1 MGYVWVDVTVKNSAT
16 SKSALSKAL
25 VDTEATYTVIP
36 RKVFE
41 ELQPPLRGKRKVKT
55 AERVIELDVCE
66 GVVEIMGKS
75 TPTSMLVSDDLDFAL
90 ISIVNPRAPGAQ
102 SRPRNERAQR
112 VHSTPPLAGG
122 A

>member
-1 MGYVWVDVTVKNSAT
+1 LMCAK
-16 SKSALSKAL
+16 
-25 VDTEATYTVIP
+25 
-36 RKVFE
+36 
-41 ELQPPLRGKRKVKT
+41 
-55 AERVIELDVCE
+55 

-75 TPTSMLVSDDLDFAL
+75 TPTLMLVSDDLDFAL
-90 ISIVNPRAPGAQ
+90 IGIINPRAPGAR